1 MSSFDRY
8 LPLWINSLFTF
19 YIMNR
24 QMSDSRI
31 IIVFSFKI
39 LCTLSPSFRQES
51 VREGGGGEYEIMKM
65 GLVGT
70 ERTEKAS
77 TSSFSFRFFSFV
89 SCELGRFLCALS
101 ALRTSFCVR
110 YATCPSLFWFVF
122 LGCGERGGSLAF

>member
-1 MSSFDRY
+1 
-8 LPLWINSLFTF
+8 
-19 YIMNR
+19 MNR

-70 ERTEKAS
+70 ERTVKK
-77 TSSFSFRFFSFV
+77 FLQVVFLFDFFP
-89 SCELGRFLCALS
+89 LS
-101 ALRTSFCVR
+101 AVNLGAFCV
-110 YATCPSLFWFVF
+110 LFLLFEPHSV
-122 LGCGERGGSLAF
+122 